1 MHTKSI
7 VSGLLILLA
16 AGGVIYVLAG
26 GQKPAAPSVPGTT
39 GDSGQDGRA
48 AAGRLTAAAGST
60 ESDSLPADGVVVYYF
75 HNRQR
80 CYTCNKMETLA
91 DAVVS
96 ERFADHLDNGRVV
109 FKAVNVQTPEGSH
122 FIEDFQ
128 LRSAGVVM
136 VERQRGQDLRWR
148 RLDEVWT
155 KIRNEEEYKAYIAG
169 NLVECLRAVGLE
181 KI

>member
-1 MHTKSI
+1 MHAKSI
-7 VSGLLILLA
+7 VSGLLVLLA

-26 GQKPAAPSVPGTT
+26 GQKPAAPSGSDPAGDPG
-39 GDSGQDGRA
+39 QARPEA
-48 AAGRLTAAAGST
+48 AASTASAAV
-60 ESDSLPADGVVVYYF
+60 PADGVVVYYF

-91 DAVVS
+91 KAVVS
-96 ERFADHLDNGRVV
+96 ERFADHLDGGRVV

-122 FIEDFQ
+122 FIADFQ
-128 LRSAGVVM
+128 LSSAGVVM
-136 VERQRGQDLRWR
+136 VERQQGQDLRWR